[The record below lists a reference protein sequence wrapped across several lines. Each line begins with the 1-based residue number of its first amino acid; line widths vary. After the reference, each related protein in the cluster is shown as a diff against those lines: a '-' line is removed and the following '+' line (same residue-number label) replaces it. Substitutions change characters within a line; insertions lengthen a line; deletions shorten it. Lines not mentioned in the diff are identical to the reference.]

1 MKTTLHHY
9 FFRDITKEPDKSSY
23 ENLSNK
29 LKNLKIRS
37 MESISSGI
45 NFPNDNTSYE
55 VDLDTNFLSNNQWNT
70 SENSPYFPNQRVFD
84 WFKFQFSDSLSKTRM
99 GYYLEQTQEMIDIR
113 YNTFKCG
120 FCGNISY
127 SEGFCDKC
135 IESEYLSVKDLFLTK
150 FVRICDSGK
159 KKEEITKEEFNAL
172 FPKFLNEQLKRSK
185 RTFLKQIEEEKEEIE
200 KLMSASHI
208 KIKGLEWLYG
218 HDVILKQRVFF
229 YNRTETFHFTV
240 EDKEDVEI
248 FGNSL
253 KGMGFPYK
261 YEVKCR

>member
-1 MKTTLHHY
+1 MKTILHTY
-9 FFRDITKEPDKSSY
+9 CFYDVSKSPDKENY
-23 ENLSNK
+23 ENLCKK
-29 LKNLKIRS
+29 LKDMGLKKFHVLS
-37 MESISSGI
+37 EKSIFPAI
-45 NFPNDNTSYE
+45 NDKFPI
-55 VDLDTNFLSNNQWNT
+55 DLETNFLFKNQWNT
-70 SENSPYFPNQRVFD
+70 SEESPNFKNTRVFD
-84 WFKFQFSDSLSKTRM
+84 WFERANFENNNFKK
-99 GYYLEQTQEMIDIR
+99 GHWIEQTQEMIDIR